1 MKKKFDS
8 QMLLAI
14 AVLIISGGALIVS
27 MRQASIMNKQTDILL
42 EQTKSNAWPRLSVG
56 LDQSKSDETLEY
68 LKIPIHNKGTG
79 PAIIE
84 GVRVTYDGQITKD
97 WSDLFNKAKVPDSI
111 SKGISNK
118 GIYNSVISANE
129 SFYWVRLTNDPR
141 LRLWIYERKEKITIE
156 ICYKSV
162 FNDYWLLSK
171 EVLNGTTL
179 IQKLDTPECPILPD
193 EMFKS

>member
-14 AVLIISGGALIVS
+14 AVLIISGAALIVS

-56 LDQSKSDETLEY
+56 FDQSWSDKTLQY

-84 GVRVTYDGQITKD
+84 GVRITYNGKVVKD
-97 WSDLFNKAKVPDSI
+97 WWDLFSKAKVPDSI
-111 SKGISNK
+111 STGISNR

-129 SFYWVRLTNDPR
+129 SFYWMQLVHDLR
-141 LRLWIYERKEKITIE
+141 LRHWMYERKEKITIE

-162 FNDYWLLSK
+162 FNDYWILHK
-171 EVLNGTTL
+171 EGLNGTTS
-179 IQKLDTPECPILPD
+179 IQKLDTSKCPLPPE